1 VKKNV
6 NIYIY
11 AFLFAVVLWVYL
23 SLNLVYTVNLSV
35 PIKVQLLKSQAL
47 SEELPSDM
55 EVTLRGRGW
64 DLLNM
69 LISKDVA
76 YNLDLTGIKRN
87 TRIIAGSTISERIN
101 IPFNVTVL
109 STNPDTLAITFDNV
123 AEKYIKVRNNVT
135 AQLKD
140 DYQLIGA
147 PKVFPDSVKVRG
159 ASSVLSKLRFIPTE
173 YEVIKNVNSSFSRT
187 IQLKDTLGNLIQVE
201 PQAVEV
207 RFDVQLAAEKTF
219 DDLHV
224 EIVGLPPDKEVL
236 LVPPKLS
243 LSLKG
248 GVENLSKLTPGEIRV
263 YIDYSKIENDTLG
276 FIVPQVNLPF
286 EATIVSLSP
295 DKFEYIIK
303 KR

>member
-1 VKKNV
+1 MKKNI

-11 AFLFAVVLWVYL
+11 AFLFAAVLWVYL
-23 SLNLVYTVNLSV
+23 SLNLIYTVNLSV

-69 LISKDVA
+69 LVAKDVA

-87 TRIIAGSTISERIN
+87 TRIIAGNTIAERIN

-123 AEKYIKVRNNVT
+123 AEKYIKVRNNIEV
-135 AQLKD
+135 QLKD

-147 PKVFPDSVKVRG
+147 PKVYPDSVKVRG

-173 YEVIKNVNSSFSRT
+173 SELVKNVNSSFTRT
-187 IQLKDTLGNLIQVE
+187 VSLKDTLGNLIQVE
-201 PQAVEV
+201 PQTVEV

-219 DDLHV
+219 EELNV

-236 LVPPKLS
+236 LVPPKMS

-248 GVENLSKLTPGEIRV
+248 GVENLSKLTPAEIRV

-276 FIVPQVNLPF
+276 FIVPQVTLPF
-286 EATIVSLSP
+286 EATIVSISP